1 MSIYLRNII
10 RYFVLVLLQVLI
22 LNHIHLY
29 WWTEASNIPPF
40 TPYIYPLILL
50 LLPLS
55 TSTSLMMI
63 LGFFVGLTID
73 IFMNTGGMH
82 AAVCV
87 LIGATRN
94 SILTALLPNRLS
106 DYPNLSPGIRNM
118 GWAPFLSYAAAIFL
132 IHDLALYAIEIWSL
146 NNIGY
151 ILLKTFASFI
161 TSMIFVVLYGL
172 LFSSSSGH
180 NTLND

>member
-1 MSIYLRNII
+1 MSIYIRNIL

-22 LNHIHLY
+22 LNNIHLY
-29 WWTEASNIPPF
+29 WWTDVSSIPPF

-55 TSTSLMMI
+55 TPTTWMMI
-63 LGFFVGLTID
+63 LGFVTGLTID
-73 IFMNTGGMH
+73 IFMNTGGLH

-87 LIGATRN
+87 VIGASRN

-106 DYPNLSPGIRNM
+106 DYPNLSPGLKNM
-118 GWAPFLSYAAAIFL
+118 GWAPFLTYAAIILF
-132 IHDLALYAIEIWSL
+132 IHISLLYLLEIWSFQ
-146 NNIGY
+146 NIGY
-151 ILLKTFASFI
+151 LLLKTLASFI
-161 TSMIFVVLYGL
+161 TSMVFVIIYGL
-172 LFSSSSGH
+172 LFYSTSGH